1 MGGKGFINMRLGLG
15 AGGCVRAGECYARI
29 SRNMAENK
37 ALNKDLRLIL
47 ASNSPRRKELLGL
60 GDWPFEI
67 QAADVDESVLPNEAP
82 RDYVARVAA
91 DKARVVA
98 ASFKAGWVLAADTS
112 VVLDG
117 AILGKP
123 HNAETARRMLIDLRG
138 REHDVFTALT
148 IINAANG
155 EKISDLA
162 RSRVPMRNYSDAEMD
177 AYIASGDPLDKAG
190 AYGIQHQGFHVV
202 EGMAQCF
209 ANVVGLPLCHLAR
222 TMSKWN
228 FDFGVDIPGVCQAH
242 LDYACPIFEEVLQ
255 WEQ

>member
-1 MGGKGFINMRLGLG
+1 MAER
-15 AGGCVRAGECYARI
+15 YARI
-29 SRNMAENK
+29 SRNMAENEAMK
-37 ALNKDLRLIL
+37 NELSLIL
-47 ASNSPRRKELLGL
+47 ASNSPRRKELLAL

-91 DKARVVA
+91 DKARTVA
-98 ASFKAGWVLAADTS
+98 ARLKAGWVLAADTT

-123 HNAETARRMLIDLRG
+123 HNAETAREMLVDLRG
-138 REHDVFTALT
+138 REHDVFTGLA

-155 EKISDLA
+155 EQMSDLA
-162 RSRVPMRNYSDAEMD
+162 RSRVPMRNYSDDEMEG
-177 AYIASGDPLDKAG
+177 YIASGDPLDKAG
-190 AYGIQHQGFHVV
+190 AYGIQHKGFHAV

-209 ANVVGLPLCHLAR
+209 ANVVGLPLCHLTR
-222 TMSKWN
+222 TLRKWN
-228 FDFGVDIPGVCQAH
+228 FTFGVDIPGVCQAH
-242 LDYACPIFEEVLQ
+242 LDYACPIFDEVLK